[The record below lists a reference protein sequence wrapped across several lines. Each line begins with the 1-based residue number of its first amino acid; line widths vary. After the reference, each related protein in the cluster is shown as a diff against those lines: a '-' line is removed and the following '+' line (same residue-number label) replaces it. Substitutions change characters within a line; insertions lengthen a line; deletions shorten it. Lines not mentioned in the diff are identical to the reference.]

1 MEDTNRNKASQDH
14 INQQI
19 STHRR
24 DTFTPAN
31 DLALGNKNDHL
42 VGLLLHDDSIK
53 IQATMDTSLLNCN
66 NGQDTI
72 SQVDSLGLADYQHKQ
87 EVQKLSQSI
96 GLSSEA
102 DCLLR
107 DSTTTMA
114 EGPSSSRHSISQT
127 TWAQNPHTTS
137 NSVDTVLN
145 SESPSPNSSLK
156 CSPAENQATRCQ
168 KHITIVKEDL
178 TVSNKNHTQQNGLH
192 SESRKKT
199 FQLLKAYYLLG
210 RIVLDM

>member
-1 MEDTNRNKASQDH
+1 MGECSMTGGKRQYKQRSLEDTNRNKASQDH
-14 INQQI
+14 RNQQI
-19 STHRR
+19 SPHRR
-24 DTFTPAN
+24 DTFIPAN

-42 VGLLLHDDSIK
+42 VGLPLHDDSIK

-66 NGQDTI
+66 NRQDTI

-107 DSTTTMA
+107 DFTTTMA

-127 TWAQNPHTTS
+127 TWA
-137 NSVDTVLN
+137 
-145 SESPSPNSSLK
+145 
-156 CSPAENQATRCQ
+156 
-168 KHITIVKEDL
+168 
-178 TVSNKNHTQQNGLH
+178 
-192 SESRKKT
+192 
-199 FQLLKAYYLLG
+199 
-210 RIVLDM
+210 